1 MTEGGFVGTTAAI
14 TTTST
19 VATITVSIT
28 SPPKPVFIK
37 IMAGGIGGTILG
49 GIVAA
54 LILRHYRNQVL
65 KNDAISTSTTKSHLS
80 KQSTSNR

>member
-1 MTEGGFVGTTAAI
+1 MTEAGFVATTAAV

-19 VATITVSIT
+19 VATITVSMT

-37 IMAGGIGGTILG
+37 IMAGGIVGTILG

-54 LILRHYRNQVL
+54 LILRHYRTEVL
-65 KNDAISTSTTKSHLS
+65 RNDENSTSTTANTKQS
-80 KQSTSNR
+80 KQRK

>member
-1 MTEGGFVGTTAAI
+1 MSEGGFVATTAAI

-28 SPPKPVFIK
+28 SPPKPVFLK
-37 IMAGGIGGTILG
+37 IMAAGISGTILG

-54 LILRHYRNQVL
+54 LILRHYKREVLRNDE
-65 KNDAISTSTTKSHLS
+65 NSTSTTELS
-80 KQSTSNR
+80 KQSTRLR

>member
-1 MTEGGFVGTTAAI
+1 MTEAGFVATTAAI
-14 TTTST
+14 TTTTT

-37 IMAGGIGGTILG
+37 IMAGGIVGTILG

-54 LILRHYRNQVL
+54 LILRHYRTEVL
-65 KNDAISTSTTKSHLS
+65 RNDENSTSTTANTKQS
-80 KQSTSNR
+80 KQRG

>member
-1 MTEGGFVGTTAAI
+1 MTEGGFVATTAAI
-14 TTTST
+14 TTTTT
-19 VATITVSIT
+19 VATIAVSIT

-54 LILRHYRNQVL
+54 LILRHYRTEVL
-65 KNDAISTSTTKSHLS
+65 RNDENSTSTTANTKQS
-80 KQSTSNR
+80 KQRR

>member
-19 VATITVSIT
+19 VATIAVSIT

-54 LILRHYRNQVL
+54 LILRHYRKQVL
-65 KNDAISTSTTKSHLS
+65 GNDENSTSTTANT
-80 KQSTSNR
+80 KQSTFRR

>member
-1 MTEGGFVGTTAAI
+1 MTEGGFIATTAAI

-19 VATITVSIT
+19 IATITVSIT

-49 GIVAA
+49 GIIAA
-54 LILRHYRNQVL
+54 LILRHYRGEVL
-65 KNDAISTSTTKSHLS
+65 RNNENSTSTTANT
-80 KQSTSNR
+80 KQSIKRR

>member
-1 MTEGGFVGTTAAI
+1 MTEGGFIATTAAI

-19 VATITVSIT
+19 IATITVSIT

-49 GIVAA
+49 GIIAA
-54 LILRHYRNQVL
+54 LILRHYRREVL
-65 KNDAISTSTTKSHLS
+65 RNDENSTSTTANTKQS
-80 KQSTSNR
+80 KQRG